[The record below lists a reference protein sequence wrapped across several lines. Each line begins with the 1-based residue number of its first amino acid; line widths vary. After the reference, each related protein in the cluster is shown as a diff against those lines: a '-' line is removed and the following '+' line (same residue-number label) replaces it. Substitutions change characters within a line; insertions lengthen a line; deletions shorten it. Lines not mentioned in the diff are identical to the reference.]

1 MLAVIGTIP
10 APSVPVVEGQATPVR
25 DGLSVAGL
33 TIMPDRGTPALLG
46 AACAACGVLGLPA
59 PFAFLVGDEG
69 QGHGS
74 RALYRR
80 LVDALPQRALSTLAF
95 HYLLPDVMWHD
106 KVLFAINEMHER
118 PRLIADAGFMY
129 AAKMSGQATAYD
141 LFTPDVGELAF
152 LADEQAPHPFY
163 TRGFIL
169 HDDNR
174 IPDLIRRAYVGDN
187 AASHLL
193 VKGGTDHVAN
203 STGVL
208 STVDSPSEAAME
220 AIGGTGDT
228 LTGTVAALIEA
239 GYAVTDAANI
249 AARTNRLAARLAK
262 PTPAS
267 PISAIIAHIPQALTE
282 ALAHPLPQPLPQT
295 RGRTLP

>member
-10 APSVPVVEGQATPVR
+10 TPSMPVTEGPAALGR
-25 DGLSVAGL
+25 GGLSVAGL
-33 TIMPDRGTPALLG
+33 GIAPGEISLDRGTPALLG

-69 QGHGS
+69 RGHGS
-74 RALYRR
+74 RALYRH
-80 LVDALPQRALSTLAF
+80 LVDVLPRRSLSTLAF

-106 KVLFAINEMHER
+106 KVLFAVNEMQPR

-129 AAKMSGQATAYD
+129 AAKMSGQAPAYD
-141 LFTPDVGELAF
+141 LFTPDAGELAF

-174 IPDLIRRAYVGDN
+174 VPDLIRRAYDGDN
-187 AASHLL
+187 AAACLL
-193 VKGGTDHVAN
+193 VKGSTDHVADR
-203 STGVL
+203 TGVL
-208 STVDSPSEAAME
+208 STVDSPNEAAME
-220 AIGGTGDT
+220 AMGGTGDT
-228 LTGTVAALIEA
+228 LTGTVAALIESGRDVA
-239 GYAVTDAANI
+239 DAARI
-249 AARTNRLAARLAK
+249 AARTNRLAAQLAH

-267 PISAIIAHIPQALTE
+267 RISEIIAHIPQALTL
-282 ALAHPLPQPLPQT
+282 ALAGEV
-295 RGRTLP
+295 R

>member
-10 APSVPVVEGQATPVR
+10 DPAMPVTEGPAALGR
-25 DGLSVAGL
+25 GGLSVAEL
-33 TIMPDRGTPALLG
+33 EIAPDRGTPALLG

-69 QGHGS
+69 RGHGS
-74 RALYRR
+74 RELYRH
-80 LVDALPQRALSTLAF
+80 LVDVLPRRSLSTLAF

-106 KVLFAINEMHER
+106 KVLFAVNEMHPR

-141 LFTPDVGELAF
+141 LFTPDAGELAF

-169 HDDNR
+169 HDGNR
-174 IPDLIRRAYVGDN
+174 VPDLIRRAYDGDN
-187 AASHLL
+187 AAACLL
-193 VKGGTDHVAN
+193 VKGSTDHVADR
-203 STGVL
+203 TGVL
-208 STVDSPSEAAME
+208 FTVDSPNEAAME
-220 AIGGTGDT
+220 AMGGTGDT
-228 LTGTVAALIEA
+228 LTGTVAALIES
-239 GYAVTDAANI
+239 GRDVSDAARI
-249 AARTNRLAARLAK
+249 AARTNRLAAKLAQ

-267 PISAIIAHIPQALTE
+267 RISEIIACIPQALTL
-282 ALAHPLPQPLPQT
+282 ALAEEAQ
-295 RGRTLP
+295 

>member
-10 APSVPVVEGQATPVR
+10 TPSMPVTEGAAALGR
-25 DGLSVAGL
+25 GGLSVAGL
-33 TIMPDRGTPALLG
+33 DIAPDKIFLDRGTPALLG

-69 QGHGS
+69 RGHGS
-74 RALYRR
+74 RELYRH
-80 LVDALPQRALSTLAF
+80 LVDVLPQRSLSTLAF

-106 KVLFAINEMHER
+106 KVLFAVNEMQPR

-129 AAKMSGQATAYD
+129 AAKMSGQAPAYD
-141 LFTPDVGELAF
+141 LFTPDAGELAF

-174 IPDLIRRAYVGDN
+174 VPDLIRRAYDGDN
-187 AASHLL
+187 AAACLL
-193 VKGGTDHVAN
+193 VKGSTDHVADR
-203 STGVL
+203 TGVL
-208 STVDSPSEAAME
+208 FTVDSPNEAAME
-220 AIGGTGDT
+220 AMGGTGDT
-228 LTGTVAALIEA
+228 LTGTVAALVEA
-239 GYAVTDAANI
+239 GRDVADAARI
-249 AARTNRLAARLAK
+249 AARTNRLAAQLAR

-267 PISAIIAHIPQALTE
+267 RISEIIAHIPQALTL
-282 ALAHPLPQPLPQT
+282 ALAEEAQ
-295 RGRTLP
+295 